1 MRCRSSHF
9 SRTIGEKPQELRP
22 EVTNRAPPS
31 HPKAML
37 PARFIG
43 RIGAL
48 AAVTLVLMRVTLA
61 QPLPPQPTKAG
72 AVSELYR
79 ELGNTALDHNEF
91 TKCAMPPSTAL

>member
-37 PARFIG
+37 PARFMG
-43 RIGAL
+43 RICALQASL
-48 AAVTLVLMRVTLA
+48 AAVTLVSLPVTLA
-61 QPLPPQPTKAG
+61 HAQAPPITKAG

-79 ELGNTALDHNEF
+79 ELGNTALDPQRVY
-91 TKCAMPPSTAL
+91 KVR